1 MSNPLNHTYS
11 SSGAAA
17 AAAAADASGALRNRF
32 DIEKK
37 LSESDAHSV
46 YLARDQNNAGLVML
60 NILSGTLAGD
70 NRQVELFRLEASA
83 AARLSHRNI
92 PRSTQAEEINGI
104 HFCVTE
110 QRPDVKTLRDYL
122 GLKGWLDAEEAVRIG
137 REIAAALEHA
147 HGHGVL
153 HLTLDPEKVFID
165 PDGEVLVTGFGIGRG
180 KDLLWARQ
188 ERSRLC
194 AAQYITPEQIL
205 SGETDQRSDLYL
217 LGIILFEMLTDR
229 VPLESEDRALLRQK
243 HLTRTPQPPH
253 MFRHEISRELSRVVM
268 DLLSKRPD
276 GRPFTAG
283 VLMAALDRCV
293 ASGLMAGEECA
304 DWPQIPDVAPV
315 ETAVAPVEADVID
328 EKPPGEEKE
337 HSYEPDVAQSDVL
350 IQAPLEEEVEIGP
363 GREIAAGPVFLTEES
378 SKARPRRLVWVL
390 IALILCGGIIWA
402 IRAPGSQGEA
412 AGTKVS
418 NPAVDL
424 QSSYEP
430 ASSKA
435 EVVLPTPGRTTAREL
450 SPASEQATPAIEV
463 RVVNVR
469 REGAAAIQTK
479 PDGGA
484 TGIKSDPPRKPSISP
499 PDLSIIRPALTPG
512 NNAAAEL
519 NGAMPAYNPPQETAP
534 APEYTDKAKTPAPK
548 IIRKPGDVLQNSAV
562 IRPRPDYPRA
572 ARAADVKGTVT
583 VEVTID
589 EEGSVIAARPISG
602 PQQLRDAAVDAARRW
617 KWTPTRIGRNRAR
630 VVGTITF
637 SFRD

>member
-1 MSNPLNHTYS
+1 MSDPLSHTYS

-17 AAAAADASGALRNRF
+17 AAAADASAVLRSRF

-46 YLARDQNNAGLVML
+46 YLARYPNNAGLVRL
-60 NILSGTLAGD
+60 RVLSGTLAGD

-83 AARLSHRNI
+83 SSRLSHRNI
-92 PRSTQAEEINGI
+92 PKSTRAEEMNGV

-110 QRPDVKTLRDYL
+110 ERPDVNTLRDYL
-122 GLKGWLDAEEAVRIG
+122 RLKGWLDAEEAVRIC
-137 REIAAALEHA
+137 REVAGALEHA

-153 HLTLDPEKVFID
+153 HLTLDPEKVFIG
-165 PDGEVLVTGFGIGRG
+165 PGGEVLVTGFGIGRG

-194 AAQYITPEQIL
+194 AARYITPEQIL
-205 SGETDQRSDLYL
+205 SGDTDQRSDLYL

-229 VPLESEDRALLRQK
+229 VPLESEDCASLRRK

-253 MFRHEISRELSRVVM
+253 MFRPELSRELSRVVM

-283 VLMAALDRCV
+283 VLMAALDQCV
-293 ASGLMAGEECA
+293 ASGLVAGEECA
-304 DWPQIPDVAPV
+304 DWPQLPDVAPA
-315 ETAVAPVEADVID
+315 ETAIAAGAAGVVD
-328 EKPPGEEKE
+328 EKPMWEEE
-337 HSYEPDVAQSDVL
+337 EDSSGPDVACGDCL
-350 IQAPLEEEVEIGP
+350 IQAPFDEDVELGTD
-363 GREIAAGPVFLTEES
+363 REIAAGPVFLVEES
-378 SKARPRRLVWVL
+378 SKARSRRLVWVL
-390 IALILCGGIIWA
+390 IALILCGGILWA

-418 NPAVDL
+418 NPVVDL
-424 QSSYEP
+424 QGNHEL
-430 ASSKA
+430 ASSRA
-435 EVVLPTPGRTTAREL
+435 EVVLPTPGRTTAKEL
-450 SPASEQATPAIEV
+450 SPASEPATPAIEV

-469 REGAAAIQTK
+469 REEAAEVQTK

-484 TGIKSDPPRKPSISP
+484 TGIKSNPPRKPSISP
-499 PDLSIIRPALTPG
+499 PDLSIIGPALTPG
-512 NNAAAEL
+512 NNAAAGI
-519 NGAMPAYNPPQETAP
+519 NGAVPAYSPPQEIAP
-534 APEYTDKAKTPAPK
+534 APEDTDRAEKPAPK

-562 IRPRPDYPRA
+562 FRPRPDYPEA
-572 ARAADVKGTVT
+572 ARAADIKGTVT

-602 PQQLRDAAVDAARRW
+602 PQQLRDAAVGAARRW
-617 KWTPTRIGRNRAR
+617 KWTPARIGRNRAR

-637 SFRD
+637 SFRN

>member
-1 MSNPLNHTYS
+1 MSNPLNKTYS
-11 SSGAAA
+11 TSGAAA
-17 AAAAADASGALRNRF
+17 AAAPDASAPLRTRF

-46 YLARDQNNAGLVML
+46 YLARDRNNAGLVML
-60 NILSGTLAGD
+60 NVLSGTLAGD
-70 NRQVELFRLEASA
+70 SRQVELFRLEASA

-92 PRSTQAEEINGI
+92 PRSSQAEVINGV
-104 HFCVTE
+104 HFCVAE

-122 GLKGWLDAEEAVRIG
+122 RLKGWLNAEEAVRIC

-147 HGHGVL
+147 HGHGIL

-165 PDGEVLVTGFGIGRG
+165 PDGEVLITGFGIGRG

-229 VPLESEDRALLRQK
+229 VPLESGDRALLRQK

-268 DLLSKRPD
+268 DLLCKRPD

-293 ASGLMAGEECA
+293 ASGLLAGEECA
-304 DWPQIPDVAPV
+304 DRPQIPDVAPV
-315 ETAVAPVEADVID
+315 ETAVAPVKADIMD
-328 EKPPGEEKE
+328 EKPPEEDKE
-337 HSYEPDVAQSDVL
+337 YSSEPDVAQIDGV
-350 IQAPLEEEVEIGP
+350 IQAPLEEDVELEP
-363 GREIAAGPVFLTEES
+363 GREIAAGPVFLLEES

-390 IALILCGGIIWA
+390 IALILCGGILWA
-402 IRAPGSQGEA
+402 IRATGSQGEA
-412 AGTKVS
+412 AGTKAS
-418 NPAVDL
+418 NPPVDL

-430 ASSKA
+430 ASSSA

-450 SPASEQATPAIEV
+450 SPASEPATPSIDV

-469 REGAAAIQTK
+469 REGAAAIQAK
-479 PDGGA
+479 PEGGA
-484 TGIKSDPPRKPSISP
+484 TGIKSDPPRRPSISP
-499 PDLSIIRPALTPG
+499 PDLSIIRPALG

-519 NGAMPAYNPPQETAP
+519 NKGMPAYSPPHETAP
-534 APEYTDKAKTPAPK
+534 APEDTDKAETPAPK

-562 IRPRPDYPRA
+562 IRPRPDYPGA
-572 ARAADVKGTVT
+572 ARAADIKGTVT